1 MTEHDDALY
10 LTYIVEAAARI
21 DRSAARRGRDAL
33 RADEELRDATIYR
46 LQTLAESTQRLSPEL
61 KESHPE
67 IPWGDIAGFRNRAV
81 HAYLGIDLDIVWDI
95 IEHELPRLARVARI
109 ELSLRIERERPTRD
123 LGNTLDL
130 GL

>member
-10 LTYIVEAAARI
+10 LTYIAEASARI
-21 DRSAARRGRDAL
+21 ERSAARRGRDAL
-33 RADEELRDATIYR
+33 SADGELRDATIYR

-67 IPWGDIAGFRNRAV
+67 IPWDDIAGFRNRAV

-95 IEHELPRLARVARI
+95 TEHELPGLARVARI
-109 ELSLRIERERPTRD
+109 ELSLRNQHERPTRD
-123 LGNTLDL
+123 LGDDL
-130 GL
+130 RPGL